1 MVSDERVVSAAV
13 EAAESVVFSRYD
25 RSELDDLDIAVSFE
39 DGVLEVDVYL
49 NAPGGDDAETVA
61 DEAAL
66 TAREAVDDL
75 VEN

>member
-1 MVSDERVVSAAV
+1 MVTEERVVRAAV

-25 RSELDDLDIAVSFE
+25 RSDLDDIDVAVSFA

-49 NAPGGDDAETVA
+49 SVPGADDEATVA

-66 TAREAVDDL
+66 AARDTVDEL
-75 VEN
+75 LE